1 MSRLSNFYVPGRSSR
16 LIMRESIKLLDK
28 PRVMEEIKGDN
39 EDNFLSLAGIAD
51 AARKNTEYQSLLS
64 QLEINDLSFNE
75 LYLITER
82 FLLDKYNSDE
92 IKEQVGYADITH
104 NLENRKAWVNFSDV
118 NPRIILL
125 WKQNKYSIKS
135 IALIMNTS
143 KEQVNKWIAKYKRG
157 VKKIW
162 KMKQRVNWRK
172 KKRISNDYIESIR
185 EYCNLQKNQPI
196 TIKKIKSYVHNSG
209 SSVEQSSHTTIR
221 SILRKELKMNYKI
234 LHKCHKKVMTNDY
247 TFLIA
252 ESLSIQLKLMSIHYE
267 VIYLDE
273 FSFSSRK

>member
-104 NLENRKAWVNFSDV
+104 NLENRKA
-118 NPRIILL
+118 
-125 WKQNKYSIKS
+125 
-135 IALIMNTS
+135 
-143 KEQVNKWIAKYKRG
+143 
-157 VKKIW
+157 
-162 KMKQRVNWRK
+162 
-172 KKRISNDYIESIR
+172 
-185 EYCNLQKNQPI
+185 
-196 TIKKIKSYVHNSG
+196 
-209 SSVEQSSHTTIR
+209 
-221 SILRKELKMNYKI
+221 
-234 LHKCHKKVMTNDY
+234 
-247 TFLIA
+247 
-252 ESLSIQLKLMSIHYE
+252 
-267 VIYLDE
+267 
-273 FSFSSRK
+273 